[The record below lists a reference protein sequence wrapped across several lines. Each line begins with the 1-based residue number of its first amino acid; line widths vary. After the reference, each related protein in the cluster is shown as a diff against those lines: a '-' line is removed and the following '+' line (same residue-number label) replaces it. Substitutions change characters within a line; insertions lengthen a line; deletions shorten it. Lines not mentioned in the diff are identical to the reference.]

1 MNGNNFNFLF
11 FYLLTLSLSTRREG
25 TNCKVK
31 IISVLSIIK
40 IKKMGTTTKRFIVKE
55 SRRSHKKI
63 EVDFLIDSG
72 AVYSLVPA
80 AMLKKIGIR
89 AYKTM
94 EFILADGTKI
104 KRKVGD
110 AYFEYNS
117 EGGSAS
123 VIFGEKGDEPLL
135 GATTLESLGLMLN
148 PFKRELYPM
157 RMLLM

>member
-1 MNGNNFNFLF
+1 
-11 FYLLTLSLSTRREG
+11 
-25 TNCKVK
+25 
-31 IISVLSIIK
+31 
-40 IKKMGTTTKRFIVKE
+40 MGTTTKRFIVKE

-80 AMLKKIGIR
+80 SMLKKIGIR

-110 AYFEYNS
+110 AYFEYNRDRK
-117 EGGSAS
+117 S
-123 VIFGEKGDEPLL
+123 VV
-135 GATTLESLGLMLN
+135 
-148 PFKRELYPM
+148 
-157 RMLLM
+157 